1 VVRVATYGHPTR
13 PPAARS
19 VMMGTLYPPVR
30 HPARQPPERS
40 PMTDM
45 TWPDVLGRI
54 TQRDNLGEDE
64 VRWAMGQILAG
75 EAADS
80 QIAAF
85 AVGLRMKG
93 ETVAEMTA
101 IIDAMLDFSE
111 RVDVD
116 GIVVDTCGTG
126 GDRSGSINV
135 STMSALVVAG
145 AGVRVAKHGNRAA
158 SSACGSADLL
168 EHLGVAI
175 DISPEE
181 VARCIRDASIGF
193 CFAPRFH
200 PAMRHA
206 GPVRRALGVPTLFN
220 FLGPLANPAGVRR
233 QALGVSDAAMAMRM
247 AGVLERRGA
256 ERALVFYGHDGLD
269 ELTTTTESTVVE
281 LRDGELHTFELDPV
295 ELGFALVPPEALKGG
310 DAACNGEIARRVLAG
325 EPGPARDITLLNA
338 AAALVVADAAPSLAE
353 GVELAAASVDE
364 GRAAAAL
371 ARLVAV
377 SNASSDGEA
386 A

>member
-1 VVRVATYGHPTR
+1 
-13 PPAARS
+13 
-19 VMMGTLYPPVR
+19 
-30 HPARQPPERS
+30 
-40 PMTDM
+40 MTDM

-54 TQRDNLGEDE
+54 TRRDNLSDDE

-75 EAADS
+75 EAADA
-80 QIAAF
+80 QIAGF
-85 AVGLRMKG
+85 AIGLRMKG
-93 ETVAEMTA
+93 ETVDEMTA
-101 IIDAMLDFSE
+101 IIDAMLEFSE
-111 RVDVD
+111 RVEVE
-116 GIVVDTCGTG
+116 GVVVDTCGTG

-175 DISPEE
+175 DIGPAD

-200 PAMRHA
+200 PALRFA

-233 QALGVSDAAMAMRM
+233 QALGVSDSAMAMRM

-281 LRDGELHTFELDPV
+281 LRDGELRTYQIDPT
-295 ELGFALVPPEALKGG
+295 ELGFPTVGDDELKGG
-310 DAACNGEIARRVLAG
+310 DAAHNAAIARRVLAG
-325 EPGPARDITLLNA
+325 EAGPARDITLLNA
-338 AAALVVADAAPSLAE
+338 AAALVVADAAPSLVE

-371 ARLVAV
+371 DRLVAA
-377 SNASSDGEA
+377 SNRSLDGEA

>member
-1 VVRVATYGHPTR
+1 
-13 PPAARS
+13 
-19 VMMGTLYPPVR
+19 
-30 HPARQPPERS
+30 
-40 PMTDM
+40 MTDM

-54 TQRDNLGEDE
+54 TRRDNLDDDD

-75 EAADS
+75 EAADA

-85 AVGLRMKG
+85 AIGLRMKG
-93 ETVAEMTA
+93 ETVDEMVT
-101 IIDAMLDFSE
+101 IIDTMLEFSE
-111 RVDVD
+111 RVEID
-116 GIVVDTCGTG
+116 GLVVDTCGTG

-175 DISPEE
+175 DIGPAA

-200 PAMRHA
+200 PAMRFA

-233 QALGVSDAAMAMRM
+233 QALGVSDSAMAMRM

-269 ELTTTTESTVVE
+269 ELTTTTQSTVVE
-281 LRDGELHTFELDPV
+281 LRDGELRTYQIDPV
-295 ELGFALVPPEALKGG
+295 DLGFPVVGEDALKGG
-310 DAACNGEIARRVLAG
+310 DAARNATITREVLAG
-325 EPGPARDITLLNA
+325 EAGPARDITLLNA
-338 AAALVVADAAPSLAE
+338 AAALVVADAAPSLVE

-371 ARLVAV
+371 DRLVAA
-377 SNASSDGEA
+377 SNRSLDGEA

>member
-1 VVRVATYGHPTR
+1 
-13 PPAARS
+13 
-19 VMMGTLYPPVR
+19 
-30 HPARQPPERS
+30 
-40 PMTDM
+40 MTDM

-101 IIDAMLDFSE
+101 IIDVMLEFSE

-116 GIVVDTCGTG
+116 GVVVDTCGTG

-168 EHLGVAI
+168 EQLGVAI
-175 DISPEE
+175 DISPAD
-181 VARCIRDASIGF
+181 VARCIREASIGF

-200 PAMRHA
+200 PALRHA

-281 LRDGELHTFELDPV
+281 LRDGELRTYELDPV
-295 ELGFALVPPEALKGG
+295 ELGFALVPEGAIKGG
-310 DAACNGEIARRVLAG
+310 DAPCNADIARRVLDG

-338 AAALVVADAAPSLAE
+338 AAALVAADAAPSLPE
-353 GVELAAASVDE
+353 GVELAAASLDG

-371 ARLVAV
+371 DRLVSV
-377 SNASSDGEA
+377 SNASRDGEA

>member
-1 VVRVATYGHPTR
+1 
-13 PPAARS
+13 
-19 VMMGTLYPPVR
+19 
-30 HPARQPPERS
+30 
-40 PMTDM
+40 MTDM

-54 TQRDNLGEDE
+54 TRRDNLSDDE

-75 EAADS
+75 EAADA
-80 QIAAF
+80 QIAGF
-85 AVGLRMKG
+85 AIGLRMKG
-93 ETVAEMTA
+93 ETVDEMTA
-101 IIDAMLDFSE
+101 IIDAMLEFSE
-111 RVDVD
+111 RVEVD
-116 GIVVDTCGTG
+116 GVVVDTCGTG

-158 SSACGSADLL
+158 SSSCGSADLL

-175 DISPEE
+175 DIGPVE

-200 PAMRHA
+200 PALRFA

-233 QALGVSDAAMAMRM
+233 QALGVSDATMAMRM

-281 LRDGELHTFELDPV
+281 LRDGDLRTYQIDPTD
-295 ELGFALVPPEALKGG
+295 LGFPVVGADALKGG
-310 DAACNGEIARRVLAG
+310 DAAHNAAIARGVLAG

-338 AAALVVADAAPSLAE
+338 AAALVVADAAPSLVE
-353 GVELAAASVDE
+353 GVELAVASVDE

-371 ARLVAV
+371 DRLVAA
-377 SNASSDGEA
+377 SNLSLDGEA